1 MVDRQL
7 IENKLAQLAG
17 YLADLIESQDIEQK
31 EYLADKKTQ
40 RYIER
45 TLHLAIECCLDIGN
59 HLIADNNWREPVNN
73 KDVFS
78 VLEENGVIS
87 SSLLP
92 YLGKM
97 AQFRNILVHDYARV
111 DPDIICNILKN
122 NATDFHRFIHEI
134 NEALKGL

>member
-17 YLADLIESQDIEQK
+17 YFADLIESQDVKQK

-40 RYIER
+40 RYVER

-59 HLIADNNWREPVNN
+59 HLIADNNWREPINN
-73 KDVFS
+73 KDVFV

-87 SSLLP
+87 SSLLLD
-92 YLGKM
+92 LGKM

-111 DPDIICNILKN
+111 EPAIIYNILQN
-122 NATDFHRFIHEI
+122 NVADFQLFIHEI
-134 NEALKGL
+134 DEALKSL